1 MKLKNILLCSTLVCS
16 LTVGSEIT
24 KEYIHHEPIAFAKT
38 VSSNDSKQELQN
50 VILNDKYS
58 NDDYEEAI
66 QTFVDDSVVDQSAY
80 QQSNDAKIQDSDTTY
95 MKQMKHIDGMEDRL
109 DKILKKEK
117 PKLTGQD
124 YKTLKKYFEALKDYL
139 NAGESYGKEI
149 ATDRDNDDKGIDG
162 LRQNTNDLNTSWIN
176 MYNKLT
182 GKNDQPQTLNKLGS
196 NNSNSQ
202 NDDVDTNTDT
212 DDDD

>member
-1 MKLKNILLCSTLVCS
+1 MKLKNVLLCSTLVCS
-16 LTVGSEIT
+16 LTVGLEIT
-24 KEYIHHEPIAFAKT
+24 KEYINHEPIAFAKT
-38 VSSNDSKQELQN
+38 VSPNDSKQELQN

-66 QTFVDDSVVDQSAY
+66 QTFIDDSVVDQSAY
-80 QQSNDAKIQDSDTTY
+80 QQSNDAKIQDADTTY

-117 PKLTGQD
+117 PKLNGQD
-124 YKTLKKYFEALKDYL
+124 YKTLKNYFEALKNYL

-149 ATDRDNDDKGIDG
+149 ATDKDNNDKIIEGF
-162 LRQNTNDLNTSWIN
+162 RQSTNDLNTSWIN

-182 GKNDQPQTLNKLGS
+182 GKNEQPQTLNKLGS
-196 NNSNSQ
+196 NSQSN
-202 NDDVDTNTDT
+202 DADTNTDT
-212 DDDD
+212 DDDDD